1 MAKLNIPPT
10 KSNLLRT
17 KHDLEFARDGFEML
31 DQKRQILVLELIG
44 SVEAAKRVQEEVRER
59 MAEAFRALREA
70 LVRQGAVAL
79 AADAAASQAE
89 HGAEVTQRSLMG
101 IYLPT
106 VRAQHPEL
114 APTVSLLSGSPALDD
129 AATAFHRALA
139 SIDRLAEVENTVFRL
154 AREVRKTQRR
164 VNALEKVFIP
174 SYEGTIG
181 SITGVLEERERDE
194 FVIMRLVKE
203 RLERARSEAHKATE
217 EGHNGAIGI

>member
-1 MAKLNIPPT
+1 MPKLNIPPT
-10 KSNLLRT
+10 KSNLLRM
-17 KHDLEFARDGFEML
+17 KNDLAFARDGFEML

-44 SVEAAKRVQEEVRER
+44 SVEAAKRVQDEVHER
-59 MAEAFRALREA
+59 MAEAFSALRTA
-70 LVRQGAVAL
+70 LIREGAMAL
-79 AADAAASQAE
+79 ACEASAPHAPHSVE
-89 HGAEVTQRSLMG
+89 IAQRSLMG

-106 VRAQHPEL
+106 ITAQHPDL
-114 APTVSLLSGSPALDD
+114 APALSLLSGSPALDD
-129 AATAFHRALA
+129 VTAAFHRALA
-139 SIDRLAEVENTVFRL
+139 AIDRLAEVENKVFRL

-203 RLERARSEAHKATE
+203 RLERARSQAHKTTKE
-217 EGHNGAIGI
+217 EKDGPSGI